1 MNIQIFGEIELLEHI
16 RQGGTHFSHLISI
29 RNKHSFM
36 GPLEEEI
43 TGAFIG
49 ILDLEFHD
57 IETREWMPPGSE
69 HIPIPELEDIRRV
82 QTFVGESRLSKG
94 FTGFTI
100 HCWRGVSRSAA
111 VALGIIYSEEG
122 DEKSALENL
131 LKIRPEARPLNRIVE
146 FWDVLLGSR
155 LKAETDRYR
164 EEQSRAIV
172 QQSKDYLISE
182 YIEDLE
188 PLE

>member
-111 VALGIIYSEEG
+111 VALG
-122 DEKSALENL
+122 
-131 LKIRPEARPLNRIVE
+131 
-146 FWDVLLGSR
+146 GSVR
-155 LKAETDRYR
+155 FFL
-164 EEQSRAIV
+164 
-172 QQSKDYLISE
+172 
-182 YIEDLE
+182 
-188 PLE
+188 